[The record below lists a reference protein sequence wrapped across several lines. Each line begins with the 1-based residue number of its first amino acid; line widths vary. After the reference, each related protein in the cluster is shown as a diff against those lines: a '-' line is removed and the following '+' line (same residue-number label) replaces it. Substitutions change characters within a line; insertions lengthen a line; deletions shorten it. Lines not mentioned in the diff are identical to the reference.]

1 MDEKKLTSSEA
12 LVYTYMV
19 VKRNLNSSIQMIKE
33 SHHYFNEDTILLCEY
48 VYKLNELR
56 ISLEE
61 HAEDQKE
68 FFEQHDDSLPMP
80 LQVMVLIADCADI
93 EEELAPVS
101 NLSVAIH

>member
-19 VKRNLNSSIQMIKE
+19 VKRNLKSSIKMIAE
-33 SHHYFNEDTILLCEY
+33 SDHYFTEDTILLCEY

-56 ISLEE
+56 KSLED
-61 HAEDQKE
+61 HAENQKE
-68 FFEQHDDSLPMP
+68 FFEEHNDSLPMP
-80 LQVMVLIADCADI
+80 LQVMVLIADCAEI
-93 EEELAPVS
+93 EEEMLPVS

>member
-19 VKRNLNSSIQMIKE
+19 VKRNLKSSIQMIKE
-33 SHHYFNEDTILLCEY
+33 SRHYFNEDTILLCEY

-56 ISLEE
+56 KSLED

-68 FFEQHDDSLPMP
+68 HFNHFDESLPLP

-93 EEELAPVS
+93 EEEMAPVG